1 MVAHVFRHH
10 ERRIKVVSMPRD
22 GVRASRQ
29 PPRRSAW
36 AVAVGVVGELLLTA
50 GAVVLLFVVYML
62 WGTGLQTAQAQDD
75 LGRELEQ
82 RWAGLDDPSDPSGP
96 DEIAEG
102 EAYGILRI
110 PRFGDDYEK
119 IIVQGVEP
127 EHLADGPGHYP
138 DTADP
143 GELGNVGLAA
153 HRAGHGEPFAQFPEL
168 HVGDRIE
175 VEMADGVYVY
185 ELDDA
190 PDGDDDGNKININD
204 TWVVDPVP
212 GQPPGTR
219 PTERRITL
227 TTCWPRWGASHRMY
241 ATGVLIS
248 APDS

>member
-1 MVAHVFRHH
+1 
-10 ERRIKVVSMPRD
+10 MPRH
-22 GVRASRQ
+22 GVRAGRQ
-29 PPRRSAW
+29 APRRSAW
-36 AVAVGVVGELLLTA
+36 AAAVGFFGELLLTA
-50 GAVVLLFVVYML
+50 GALVLLFVVYIL

-75 LGRELEQ
+75 LDRELEQ
-82 RWAGLDDPSDPSGP
+82 RWSTPSGTDEPQPP
-96 DEIAEG
+96 DAIAEG
-102 EAYGILRI
+102 DAYGILRI

-127 EHLADGPGHYP
+127 EHLEDGPGHYP

-143 GELGNVGLAA
+143 GELGNLGLAA
-153 HRAGHGEPFAQFPEL
+153 HRAGHGEPFAHFPEL

-175 VEMADGVYVY
+175 IEMADGVYVY

-190 PDGDDDGNKININD
+190 PDGHDDGNKINIDD

-212 GQPPGTR
+212 GEPSSTE

-241 ATGVLIS
+241 ATGVLVH
-248 APDS
+248 APGS